1 MFERESL
8 VASRV
13 LMLAIVL
20 GSFAAA
26 GAASSEP
33 ATPQPAAATHA
44 AAKLQG
50 GPGAVGLAGTANL
63 EQTAQG
69 VRIVVDLTG
78 VAPDGKH
85 GLHLHATGQC
95 DHDPA
100 GGKHFSS
107 AGGHFDPTKASHACP
122 PTEPRHAGDLGNI
135 EIAQGRG
142 HLETTTRLFTVADAV
157 GKAFIL
163 HAGADDCT
171 TQPTGNSGDR
181 LACGVIEVA
190 PQGAGSR

>member
-1 MFERESL
+1 MFEKRNL
-8 VASRV
+8 VTSRALGAAV
-13 LMLAIVL
+13 ILLL

-26 GAASSEP
+26 RAASTAP
-33 ATPQPAAATHA
+33 AAPQPAAANHA
-44 AAKLQG
+44 VAKLQG
-50 GPGAVGLAGTANL
+50 RPGAEALGGTATL

-95 DHDPA
+95 EHDMA
-100 GGKHFSS
+100 AGKHFAS
-107 AGGHFDPTKASHACP
+107 AGGHFDPTKATHACP

-135 EIAQGRG
+135 EIAHGSG
-142 HLETTTRLFTVADAV
+142 HLELTTGLFTVADSI

-163 HAGADDCT
+163 HLGADDCT

-190 PQGAGSR
+190 PPS